1 MAAKTVARPVAK
13 TPPDDDEPQI
23 LRIKSSGTDA
33 EPERKPLFY
42 IDDEVYTAPA
52 KVGPN
57 VGLKYLRILR
67 TRGEEVGA
75 AFMLETLLGT
85 EGYEA
90 LMDYDEL
97 TDDQLAQI
105 IESASK
111 IMMAAVETP
120 KGSSRNGRNRSRGS

>member
-1 MAAKTVARPVAK
+1 MAARTVARA
-13 TPPDDDEPQI
+13 TDPPGEDEPTI
-23 LRIKSSGTDA
+23 LRIKSSGSDA
-33 EPERKPLFY
+33 EQQRKPLFY
-42 IDDEVYTAPA
+42 IDDDEYTVPVR
-52 KVGPN
+52 VGPN

-90 LMDYDEL
+90 LMEYDEL
-97 TDDQLAQI
+97 TDDQLTQI
-105 IESASK
+105 IEDASK

-120 KGSSRNGRNRSRGS
+120 KGSSRSGRNKSRGS